1 MRIARVA
8 GIPIDLHWS
17 FLLLSVV
24 WLGSTALATGPAA
37 AVAGALPVVALFVS
51 VVLHELGHALAAR
64 GFGLQTDGITLY
76 PFGGVAR
83 IRADGL
89 TPTSEFVVAL
99 AGPAVNGVLAVAAG
113 ALWLVFPHPSV
124 LIFAALNI
132 GMGVFNLT
140 PAFPM
145 DGGRVLR
152 ALLAGALGYVDGSRI
167 AFTVG
172 QVLGVGFVIVGLGLG
187 AWSLAMVGAFV
198 FLAAG
203 AERNRLASALGPQRS
218 SAGRRALGPGGTL
231 DGGPAGPIHWRLA
244 GR

>member
-8 GIPIDLHWS
+8 GIPVDLHWS
-17 FLLLSVV
+17 FLLLAVA
-24 WLGSTALATGPAA
+24 WLGSAALASGPAA
-37 AVAGALPVVALFVS
+37 AIAGALPVVALFGS

-64 GFGLQTDGITLY
+64 GFGLHTDSITLY

-89 TPTSEFVVAL
+89 TPVAEFVVAI
-99 AGPAVNGVLAVAAG
+99 AGPAVNVALALAAG
-113 ALWLVFPHPSV
+113 AAYLVFPAAPLLV
-124 LIFAALNI
+124 FAGLNV
-132 GMGVFNLT
+132 GMGLFNLV

-172 QVLGVGFVIVGLGLG
+172 QVLAVGFVIGGVALG
-187 AWSLAMVGAFV
+187 AWSLAMVGVFV

-203 AERNRLASALGPQRS
+203 AERGRLAAAMRPKRGPRRS
-218 SAGRRALGPGGTL
+218 GVEGTL
-231 DGGPAGPIHWRLA
+231 DGPAGPIRWRVA